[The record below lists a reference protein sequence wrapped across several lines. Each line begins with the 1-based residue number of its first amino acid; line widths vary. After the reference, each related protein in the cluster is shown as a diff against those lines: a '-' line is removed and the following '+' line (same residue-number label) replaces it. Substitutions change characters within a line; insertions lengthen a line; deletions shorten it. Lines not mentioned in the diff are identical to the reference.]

1 MHKPFQRLKVTEGMD
16 SSKATRYH
24 GVCFIIYFVMLYI
37 DIELYTYLNIVM
49 LPFLFFFFFFFFFS
63 LSKILTLLAIDTH
76 SHFIISPS
84 YATPLEL
91 KSVLSTLECLVLD
104 ESTT

>member
-1 MHKPFQRLKVTEGMD
+1 
-16 SSKATRYH
+16 
-24 GVCFIIYFVMLYI
+24 
-37 DIELYTYLNIVM
+37 
-49 LPFLFFFFFFFFFS
+49 
-63 LSKILTLLAIDTH
+63 LTLLAIDTH